1 MGSLQQ
7 IAKARLGNPTSFRT
21 GLAKLEQISVQNRA
35 NATLYR
41 RNLAS
46 QVARQKVRV
55 GSSRGE
61 PIDLYHELH
70 GSGKHKLL
78 FITGWAGSC
87 DNWKY
92 QTEYF
97 GSLTDFQVCIYENRG
112 SGHTTAP
119 TWKYRMSDMAQ
130 DAHDLLQHLG
140 WDKCHV
146 VGVSMGG
153 MIAQELA
160 ERFPKRVE
168 SLVLA
173 STHSGFGGPPL
184 NEAGWLLKT
193 FGRIALGIDDLG
205 HKVPLMLYSKNWLNA
220 PSAKEGN
227 AVTNYQE
234 ILMVI
239 CEAKII
245 LRSSYISHLCQF
257 HEGRKIDRPPQSIRA
272 AAAQFW
278 GIIRHYVSTS
288 RLRNLGQFLSSSS
301 IPALVIHGT
310 EDVLVHLRNAF
321 DLAQNLSARLVI
333 FEGRG
338 HSMNHEDVNTF
349 NELLLKHFQSAIQRA
364 QNRASEAHAAM
375 RSRLGMLDVSA
386 TETVKDNHVRR
397 DIGRSVSLIE
407 SPRVRSVSVIQAR
420 PIDNVTPENWI
431 HQVPL
436 YAFEQV
442 ARAIID
448 SQHESRSN
456 KPSNSTALVPM
467 SHINPATLFSP
478 SSFAMLLH
486 AAERM
491 SEDERDAFWRRLKAA
506 REEAEKMKQATRR
519 AMAAGMLGMMVTTL
533 MAGIGGDASMDVGCD
548 EEGMFR

>member
-1 MGSLQQ
+1 MTNIQRISKSCLANEQF
-7 IAKARLGNPTSFRT
+7 FRS
-21 GLAKLEQISVQNRA
+21 GLAQLERISLVQNWA
-35 NATLYR
+35 NAASHR
-41 RNLAS
+41 RYMAS
-46 QVARQKVRV
+46 LVARQKVRV
-55 GSSRGE
+55 GSSRE

-97 GSLTDFQVCIYENRG
+97 GSLKDFQVCIYENRG

-140 WDKCHV
+140 WNKCHV

-173 STHSGFGGPPL
+173 STHSGFGGPPMK
-184 NEAGWLLKT
+184 EASGLLKT
-193 FGRIALGIDDLG
+193 FGRVALGLDDLG

-220 PSAKEGN
+220 PSVKEGN
-227 AVTNYQE
+227 ALTNYQE
-234 ILMVI
+234 ILM
-239 CEAKII
+239 
-245 LRSSYISHLCQF
+245 F
-257 HEGRKIDRPPQSIRA
+257 HEGRKSDRPPQSIRA

-278 GIIRHYVSTS
+278 GIIRHHVSTS
-288 RLRNLGQFLSSSS
+288 RLRSLGQFLSSSS

-349 NELLLKHFQSAIQRA
+349 NELLLKHFQSAIKHA
-364 QNRASEAHAAM
+364 HNRASEVHAAM
-375 RSRLGMLDVSA
+375 RNRFVMLDAAALESVHDS
-386 TETVKDNHVRR
+386 NPRR
-397 DIGRSVSLIE
+397 EIGRSVSLIE

-420 PIDNVTPENWI
+420 TIDNVTPEKWI
-431 HQVPL
+431 HAVPL

-442 ARAIID
+442 AHAIVD
-448 SQHESRSN
+448 SKRGSRS
-456 KPSNSTALVPM
+456 SNQSSSTALVPI
-467 SHINPATLFSP
+467 SHVNPATLFSP
-478 SSFAMLLH
+478 SSFAILLR
-486 AAERM
+486 AEEGM
-491 SEDERDAFWRRLKAA
+491 SEYERDALWRRLRAA

-519 AMAAGMLGMMVTTL
+519 AMAVGMLGMMVTAL
-533 MAGIGGDASMDVGCD
+533 MAL
-548 EEGMFR
+548 